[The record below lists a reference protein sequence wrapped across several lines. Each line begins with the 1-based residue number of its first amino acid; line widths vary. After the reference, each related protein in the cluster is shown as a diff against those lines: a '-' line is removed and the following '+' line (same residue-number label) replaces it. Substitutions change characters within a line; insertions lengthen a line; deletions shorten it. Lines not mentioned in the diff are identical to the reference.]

1 MPHLPNI
8 HEEADGKTPPTS
20 IPLAIGLMCG
30 AGLLFGISSALLKGF
45 SVGLPPMECAFFRC
59 FVGFALIVG
68 MSVTGIKKTGI
79 GTRKGILFLRGLLGG
94 IAALA
99 YLWSVQRMD
108 LGLANGLNQTSP
120 IFVCIFAAIFLKER
134 FSWHIY
140 ALVLLSFAGIAL
152 ILKPDVSGVNPVMIA
167 ALVSGVLSG
176 LAYTCIRVLRRTES
190 PETIIMWLFG
200 MTCLMALATAVYDP
214 WMMPNSAQFGGL
226 LLTGLTAFGGQL
238 LMTRA
243 YRYAAAT
250 IVAPFIYMSTFSSI
264 IIAFVIWNELPGVLA
279 LCGCALV
286 VLSSVLI
293 GVFSGKEKKV

>member
-1 MPHLPNI
+1 MMGMA
-8 HEEADGKTPPTS
+8 EADSKTPQTCV
-20 IPLAIGLMCG
+20 PLAIGLMCG

-59 FVGFALIVG
+59 FVGFVLIVG

-152 ILKPDVSGVNPVMIA
+152 IIKPDVSGFNPVMIA
-167 ALVSGVLSG
+167 ALISGVLSG

-200 MTCLMALATAVYDP
+200 MTCLMALATAISDP
-214 WMMPNSAQFGGL
+214 WMMPNPAQFVGL
-226 LLTGLTAFGGQL
+226 VLTGLTAFGGQL

-264 IIAFVIWNELPGVLA
+264 IIAFVIWDELPGIVA

-293 GVFSGKEKKV
+293 GIFSGKEKKV

>member
-8 HEEADGKTPPTS
+8 HAEADGKAPQTS
-20 IPLAIGLMCG
+20 VPLAIGLMCG

-45 SVGLPPMECAFFRC
+45 SVGLPSMECAFFRC

-68 MSVTGIKKTGI
+68 MSLAGIKKTSI
-79 GTRKGILFLRGLLGG
+79 GKRRGILFLRGFLGG
-94 IAALA
+94 LGALA

-134 FSWHIY
+134 FSWRIY

-152 ILKPDVSGVNPVMIA
+152 IIKPDVSGFNPVMIA
-167 ALVSGVLSG
+167 ALVSGILSG
-176 LAYTCIRVLRRTES
+176 LAYTCVRVLRRTES
-190 PETIIMWLFG
+190 PETIVMWLFG
-200 MTCLMALATAVYDP
+200 ITCLMALGTIVYEP
-214 WMMPNSAQFGGL
+214 WMMPNAMQFFGL
-226 LLTGLTAFGGQL
+226 TLTGLTAFGGQL

-264 IIAFVIWNELPGVLA
+264 IIAFVIWDELPGIIA

-293 GVFSGKEKKV
+293 GVFSGKEKK